1 MKRTIATLSLL
12 LFLGVGLQAAFAQG
26 FTGRAYYKSTSQFSI
41 KMDSTKMAP
50 EQMAQIQASLKKQM
64 EQNYILSFNQTES
77 TWKKEESLGG
87 GPATASAGGAVFM
100 VATSGEGSTL
110 YKNIADQSFL
120 EEQDMMGKAYL
131 VKDMLEPV
139 EWELSEE
146 TKKVGNYTVQK
157 ASYTRIVDSKRFSTG
172 MTEMENVKD
181 TLQVTVWFTPE
192 IPVAHGPENFFGLP
206 GLILEV
212 QNQGRTLICEKNRIE
227 SFCRSGSNRKTEQR
241 KGNYAGRIP
250 NCARRRHEAD
260 DEPLPR
266 QAWRREQN
274 GNTNWKL
281 SSRFSL
287 NLL

>member
-50 EQMAQIQASLKKQM
+50 EQIAQIQASLKKQM

-120 EEQDMMGKAYL
+120 EQQDMMGKAYL

-212 QNQGRTLICEKNRIE
+212 QNQGRTLICEKIELNPSADPVVIERPSKGKEITQAEFQTVQEEGMKQMMNRYQVKPGE
-227 SFCRSGSNRKTEQR
+227 
-241 KGNYAGRIP
+241 GNIMEIRI
-250 NCARRRHEAD
+250 
-260 DEPLPR
+260 
-266 QAWRREQN
+266 
-274 GNTNWKL
+274 GN
-281 SSRFSL
+281 
-287 NLL
+287 

>member
-1 MKRTIATLSLL
+1 MKRTIAFLSLL
-12 LFLGVGLQAAFAQG
+12 LFLGIGLQAAFAQG

-50 EQMAQIQASLKKQM
+50 EQIAQIQASLKKQM

-120 EEQDMMGKAYL
+120 EQQDMMGKAYL

-139 EWELSEE
+139 EWELSNE

-212 QNQGRTLICEKNRIE
+212 QNQGRTLICEKIELNPSADPVVIERPSKGKEITQVEFRTVQEEGMKQMMNRYQGKPGE
-227 SFCRSGSNRKTEQR
+227 GNRMEIR
-241 KGNYAGRIP
+241 IGN
-250 NCARRRHEAD
+250 
-260 DEPLPR
+260 
-266 QAWRREQN
+266 
-274 GNTNWKL
+274 
-281 SSRFSL
+281 
-287 NLL
+287 

>member
-12 LFLGVGLQAAFAQG
+12 LFLGAGLQATFAQG

-50 EQMAQIQASLKKQM
+50 EQIAQIQASLKKQM

-139 EWELSEE
+139 EWELSNE

-212 QNQGRTLICEKNRIE
+212 QNQGRTLICEKIELNPSADPVVIERPSKGKEITQVEFRTVQEEGMKQMMNRYQGKPGE
-227 SFCRSGSNRKTEQR
+227 GNRMEIR
-241 KGNYAGRIP
+241 IGN
-250 NCARRRHEAD
+250 
-260 DEPLPR
+260 
-266 QAWRREQN
+266 
-274 GNTNWKL
+274 
-281 SSRFSL
+281 
-287 NLL
+287 

>member
-1 MKRTIATLSLL
+1 MKRTIAFLSLL
-12 LFLGVGLQAAFAQG
+12 LFLGIGLQAAFAQG

-50 EQMAQIQASLKKQM
+50 EQIAQIQASLKKQM

-120 EEQDMMGKAYL
+120 EQQDMMGKAYL

-212 QNQGRTLICEKNRIE
+212 QNQGRTLICEKIELNPSADPVVIERPSKGKEITQAEFRTVQEEGMKQMMNRYQGKPGE
-227 SFCRSGSNRKTEQR
+227 GNRMEIR
-241 KGNYAGRIP
+241 IGN
-250 NCARRRHEAD
+250 
-260 DEPLPR
+260 
-266 QAWRREQN
+266 
-274 GNTNWKL
+274 
-281 SSRFSL
+281 
-287 NLL
+287 

>member
-1 MKRTIATLSLL
+1 MKRTIAFLSLL
-12 LFLGVGLQAAFAQG
+12 LFLGTGLQAAFAQG

-50 EQMAQIQASLKKQM
+50 EQIAQIQASLKKQM

-120 EEQDMMGKAYL
+120 EQQDMMGKAYL

-146 TKKVGNYTVQK
+146 TKKVGNYTAQK
-157 ASYTRIVDSKRFSTG
+157 ASFTKIVDSKRFSTG

-192 IPVAHGPENFFGLP
+192 IPVSHGPENYFGLP

-212 QNQGRTLICEKNRIE
+212 QNQGRTLICEKIELNPSAEPVIIERPTKGKEMTQAEFRVVQEEGMKQMMNRYQ
-227 SFCRSGSNRKTEQR
+227 GKPGDGNRMEIR
-241 KGNYAGRIP
+241 IGN
-250 NCARRRHEAD
+250 
-260 DEPLPR
+260 
-266 QAWRREQN
+266 
-274 GNTNWKL
+274 
-281 SSRFSL
+281 
-287 NLL
+287 

>member
-1 MKRTIATLSLL
+1 MKRTIAFLSLL
-12 LFLGVGLQAAFAQG
+12 LFLGTGLQAAFAQG

-50 EQMAQIQASLKKQM
+50 EQIAQIQASLKKQM

-120 EEQDMMGKAYL
+120 EQQDMMGKAYL

-212 QNQGRTLICEKNRIE
+212 QNQGRTLICEKIELNPSSDPVVIERPSKGKEITQAEFRTVQEEGMKQMMNRYQGKPGE
-227 SFCRSGSNRKTEQR
+227 GNRMEIR
-241 KGNYAGRIP
+241 IGN
-250 NCARRRHEAD
+250 
-260 DEPLPR
+260 
-266 QAWRREQN
+266 
-274 GNTNWKL
+274 
-281 SSRFSL
+281 
-287 NLL
+287 

>member
-1 MKRTIATLSLL
+1 MKRTFAFLSLL
-12 LFLGVGLQAAFAQG
+12 LFLGTGLQAAFAQG

-50 EQMAQIQASLKKQM
+50 EQIAQIQASLKKQM

-120 EEQDMMGKAYL
+120 EQQDMMGKAYL

-146 TKKVGNYTVQK
+146 TKKVGNYTAQK
-157 ASYTRIVDSKRFSTG
+157 ASFTKIVDSKRFSTG

-192 IPVAHGPENFFGLP
+192 IPVSHGPENYFGLP

-212 QNQGRTLICEKNRIE
+212 QNQGRTLICEKIELNPSAEPVIIERPTKGKEMTQAEFRVVQEEGMKQMMNRYQ
-227 SFCRSGSNRKTEQR
+227 GKPGDGNRMEIR
-241 KGNYAGRIP
+241 IGN
-250 NCARRRHEAD
+250 
-260 DEPLPR
+260 
-266 QAWRREQN
+266 
-274 GNTNWKL
+274 
-281 SSRFSL
+281 
-287 NLL
+287 

>member
-1 MKRTIATLSLL
+1 MKRTIAFLSLL
-12 LFLGVGLQAAFAQG
+12 LFLGTGLQATFAQG

-50 EQMAQIQASLKKQM
+50 EQIAQIQASLKKQM

-139 EWELSEE
+139 EWELSNE

-212 QNQGRTLICEKNRIE
+212 QNQGRTLICEKIELNPSADPVVIERPSKGKEITQAEFQTVQEEGMKQMMNRYQGKPGE
-227 SFCRSGSNRKTEQR
+227 GNRMEIR
-241 KGNYAGRIP
+241 IGN
-250 NCARRRHEAD
+250 
-260 DEPLPR
+260 
-266 QAWRREQN
+266 
-274 GNTNWKL
+274 
-281 SSRFSL
+281 
-287 NLL
+287 

>member
-1 MKRTIATLSLL
+1 MKLTHTILSLL
-12 LFLGVGLQAAFAQG
+12 LFFGLGLQASFAQG
-26 FTGRAYYKSTSQFSI
+26 FTGRAYYKSSSSFSI

-64 EQNYILSFNQTES
+64 EQNYVLSFNQTES

-100 VATSGEGSTL
+100 VASSGEGSTL

-120 EEQDMMGKAYL
+120 EQQDMMGKAYL
-131 VKDMLEPV
+131 VKDTLEPF

-146 TKKVGNYTVQK
+146 TKKVGNYTAQK
-157 ASYTRIVDSKRFSTG
+157 ASFTKIVDSKRFSTG

-192 IPVAHGPENFFGLP
+192 IPVSHGPENYFGLP

-212 QNQGRTLICEKNRIE
+212 QNQGRTLICEKIELNPSAEPVVIERPSKGKEINLAEYKKMQEEGMKQMMNRYQGKPGDGTQMTI
-227 SFCRSGSNRKTEQR
+227 RI
-241 KGNYAGRIP
+241 GN
-250 NCARRRHEAD
+250 
-260 DEPLPR
+260 
-266 QAWRREQN
+266 
-274 GNTNWKL
+274 
-281 SSRFSL
+281 
-287 NLL
+287 

>member
-1 MKRTIATLSLL
+1 MKRTIAFLSLL
-12 LFLGVGLQAAFAQG
+12 LFLGTGLQAAFAQG

-50 EQMAQIQASLKKQM
+50 EQIAQIQASLKKQM

-212 QNQGRTLICEKNRIE
+212 QNQGRTLICEKIELNPSVDPVVIERPSKGKEITQAEFRTVQEEGMKQMMNRYQGKPGEGATMQI
-227 SFCRSGSNRKTEQR
+227 RI
-241 KGNYAGRIP
+241 GN
-250 NCARRRHEAD
+250 
-260 DEPLPR
+260 
-266 QAWRREQN
+266 
-274 GNTNWKL
+274 
-281 SSRFSL
+281 
-287 NLL
+287 